1 MNGDLVAEPLRL
13 GSGAVFTVALP
24 GEAPLES

>member
-1 MNGDLVAEPLRL
+1 MNGDLVVEPHRA
-13 GSGAVFTVALP
+13 GSGAVFTIALP

>member
-1 MNGDLVAEPLRL
+1 MNGDLVVEPRRA
-13 GSGAVFTVALP
+13 GTGAVFTVALP